1 MEQTLKFVHQLGSYR
16 LLKHLKLKP
25 VLPLQEVIMIPLDH
39 KNLDKD
45 VPYFTTV
52 VRCVPFQA
60 IVWKAIIQAII
71 TDLFYLFIFS
81 FLTETS
87 FSSAHVAQQKTWLFT
102 SGTTWWRFSRPACS
116 MRSRFMRPTRTWL
129 CIEESSEAVFGLV
142 ALKCHSFLLILG

>member
-1 MEQTLKFVHQLGSYR
+1 MYSI
-16 LLKHLKLKP
+16 LKHFKLKP

-60 IVWKAIIQAII
+60 IVTGLI
-71 TDLFYLFIFS
+71 TDLFYLFIF
-81 FLTETS
+81 LTET
-87 FSSAHVAQQKTWLFT
+87 FSSAHVAQQRTWLFT